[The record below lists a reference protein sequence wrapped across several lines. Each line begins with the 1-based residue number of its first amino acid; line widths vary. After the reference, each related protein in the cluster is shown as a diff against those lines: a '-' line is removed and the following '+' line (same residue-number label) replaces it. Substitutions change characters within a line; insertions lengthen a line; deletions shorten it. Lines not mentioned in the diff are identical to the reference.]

1 MFVRNSLKTLT
12 FAAAVAMIAG
22 SGSALAQ
29 EGGDGSL
36 RVTQP
41 LSERVAQ
48 AQAESVTFAELFSG
62 QSRQQAATAGQTDTA
77 QSATG
82 VQARSGGVARPD
94 NTGFQHEAWRDMPP
108 RR

>member
-36 RVTQP
+36 RVMQP
-41 LSERVAQ
+41 LSERVAK
-48 AQAESVTFAELFSG
+48 AQAESVSFAELFGG
-62 QSRQQAATAGQTDTA
+62 QGRQQAATAGQVDTG
-77 QSATG
+77 QSAIG
-82 VQARSGGVARPD
+82 SEGRSGGVARSEQG
-94 NTGFQHEAWRDMPP
+94 GFQHEAWRDMPP